1 MKSVLVL
8 FAILGLAPLAVS
20 QTAQA
25 PSPPGTAPVA
35 AASNIVPELDR
46 LQSAASQANLAI
58 AHMRIEK
65 WKTDGG
71 TKQQAQSNADSI
83 QRNLGSALPALVA
96 SVRAQPQDLT
106 AGFKLYRNLNVLY
119 DVLVTFAESAGAFGP
134 KDDYQALAQQVGV
147 IDSVRRDFADN
158 LDSLLAA
165 QQAEMSRLRTQV
177 RDMQQAAAA
186 PAPPKKVVVDD
197 TEPVKK
203 KAAHSSH
210 AKKASGASSTPSG
223 SSSGTGTPPPAKS
236 Q

>member
-1 MKSVLVL
+1 MKLVL
-8 FAILGLAPLAVS
+8 TLLAVLLLAAMA
-20 QTAQA
+20 TAQTTQ
-25 PSPPGTAPVA
+25 SPAPVTPVSPS
-35 AASNIVPELDR
+35 AASNILPDLDR

-65 WKTDGG
+65 WKTDGS

-83 QRNLGSALPALVA
+83 QRNLGSALPGLIAG
-96 SVRAQPQDLT
+96 VRAQPQDLT

-147 IDSVRRDFADN
+147 IDSVRRDLADN
-158 LDSLLAA
+158 LDGLSAA
-165 QQAEMSRLRTQV
+165 QQAELSRLRKQV
-177 RDMQQAAAA
+177 LEMQQAAAA

-197 TEPVKK
+197 TEPVRKK
-203 KAAHSSH
+203 PAHSSRT
-210 AKKASGASSTPSG
+210 KKAPSASSTPSG
-223 SSSGTGTPPPAKS
+223 TSTPTPAKS